1 MIDDLRPANADR
13 APDSVRVNDD
23 LQVRDVVYARTA
35 WINNIFLVLIGLGG
49 ILRLLAANT
58 LTPHVDEGASLLAAH
73 AVVERGF
80 PILPSGTVY
89 TQGALL
95 SYLTAPFVWL
105 GLDDLSDLNAL
116 RSVVVVAG
124 TIAIYLAYRFASIL
138 TGDQRIGLVMAA
150 LVAFDPLSIQWSG
163 HLRMYGLMQA
173 ITFGLALAWTLLLSQ
188 GATWKRSV
196 AVVLLYWAAVGTHL
210 GSAALLGGAM
220 ALSALIAYRMQL
232 LRAWRTL
239 ATLALSAAGAGA
251 LMVLNSTL
259 GSSSV
264 GDPEKASSEKPV
276 SFVGD
281 NLLTPFAFDIDD
293 IDWAALVRPENL
305 FYLVPGILVALA
317 TFIGGRQMLR
327 SARPVTRV
335 GAVVALCMYWIPMIG
350 VGLFTNSPNERYVLN
365 AHLVG
370 FIFMSVIVIAA
381 LDYWRDRQPAYNV
394 LPPALAQGM
403 AIAMAAALLFGTTW
417 RIENPVVHPDHNAA
431 MEYVAE
437 HHEPGQ
443 PIISALPAI
452 SYLAL
457 DEEDRDDLYFLAGE
471 QNQSRARRYTRYT
484 GDGQLIDYWVGAPA
498 MVNPD
503 NIRQFLRDNPDAWI
517 VVDEDRLTE
526 DWAYQGVVQEILL
539 SETVPVA
546 TTSGGGLIMRP
557 SGYATEINRE
567 AWSLTLFGD
576 DDE

>member
-73 AVVERGF
+73 AVVDRGF

-173 ITFGLALAWTLLLSQ
+173 ITFDLALAWTLLLSQ

-220 ALSALIAYRMQL
+220 ALSALIVYRMQL

-457 DEEDRDDLYFLAGE
+457 DEEDRDDLYFLAG
-471 QNQSRARRYTRYT
+471 QQDQDYSRRYTRYVEGQGLTDYWT
-484 GDGQLIDYWVGAPA
+484 GSPVLITPQSLSDMLIDY
-498 MVNPD
+498 
-503 NIRQFLRDNPDAWI
+503 PDAWVI
-517 VVDEDRLTE
+517 VDRERLSE
-526 DWAYQGVVQEILL
+526 EWAYQGDIANTLMEETTPVFMAEGGVVVLKPLRHEH
-539 SETVPVA
+539 A
-546 TTSGGGLIMRP
+546 TQSQSWQWFFNSTP
-557 SGYATEINRE
+557 
-567 AWSLTLFGD
+567 
-576 DDE
+576 

>member
-220 ALSALIAYRMQL
+220 ALSALIVYRMQL

-457 DEEDRDDLYFLAGE
+457 DEEDRDDLYFLAG
-471 QNQSRARRYTRYT
+471 QQDQDYSRRYTRYVEGQGLTDYWT
-484 GDGQLIDYWVGAPA
+484 GSPVLITPQSLSDMLIDY
-498 MVNPD
+498 
-503 NIRQFLRDNPDAWI
+503 PDAWVI
-517 VVDEDRLTE
+517 VDRERLSE
-526 DWAYQGVVQEILL
+526 EWAYQGDIANTLMEETTPVFMAEGGVVVLKPLRHEH
-539 SETVPVA
+539 A
-546 TTSGGGLIMRP
+546 TQSQSWQWFFNSTP
-557 SGYATEINRE
+557 
-567 AWSLTLFGD
+567 
-576 DDE
+576 

>member
-73 AVVERGF
+73 AVVDRGF

-220 ALSALIAYRMQL
+220 ALSALIVYRMQL

-457 DEEDRDDLYFLAGE
+457 DEEDRDDLYFLAG
-471 QNQSRARRYTRYT
+471 QQDQDYSRRYTRYVEGQGLTDYWT
-484 GDGQLIDYWVGAPA
+484 GSPVLITPQSLSDMLIDY
-498 MVNPD
+498 
-503 NIRQFLRDNPDAWI
+503 PDAWVI
-517 VVDEDRLTE
+517 VDRERLSE
-526 DWAYQGVVQEILL
+526 EWAYQGDIANTLMEETTPVFMAEGGVVVLKPLRHEH
-539 SETVPVA
+539 A
-546 TTSGGGLIMRP
+546 TQSQSWQWFFNSTP
-557 SGYATEINRE
+557 
-567 AWSLTLFGD
+567 
-576 DDE
+576 